1 LFLSLK
7 LPIFVVGKICNNSD
21 QKKVKKIMQ
30 SAVIDK
36 VKSRISHSKFGEV
49 FFVSSFPEYDVEYVT
64 KLLSILEKEG
74 TITRISKGVYV
85 KARKTRFGTL
95 YPSASELVREIA
107 KRDKAAVIATGDTAA
122 NQLGLSTQ
130 VPMNST
136 FLTTGSSRKLTLGK
150 RTVTLK
156 HGAPKN
162 FAFKGKLI
170 QNIVQALRSIGE
182 QNLTPENERQ
192 IAKLLAESPEKET
205 IEHDLRLAPVWMR
218 NIINRNKPKEYHD

>member
-1 LFLSLK
+1 
-7 LPIFVVGKICNNSD
+7 
-21 QKKVKKIMQ
+21 MQ
-30 SAVIDK
+30 STVIDR

-170 QNIVQALRSIGE
+170 QDIVQALRSIGE
-182 QNLTPENERQ
+182 QNFTPENERQ
-192 IAKLLAESPEKET
+192 IAKLLAESSEKET

>member
-1 LFLSLK
+1 
-7 LPIFVVGKICNNSD
+7 
-21 QKKVKKIMQ
+21 MQ
-30 SAVIDK
+30 SAVIDR

-85 KARKTRFGTL
+85 KARKPRFGTL

-170 QNIVQALRSIGE
+170 QDIVQALRSIGE

-192 IAKLLAESPEKET
+192 IAKLLAESSEKET

>member
-1 LFLSLK
+1 
-7 LPIFVVGKICNNSD
+7 
-21 QKKVKKIMQ
+21 MQ

-85 KARKTRFGTL
+85 KARKTRYGTL

-170 QNIVQALRSIGE
+170 QDIVQALRSIGE

-192 IAKLLAESPEKET
+192 IAKLLAESSEKET

>member
-1 LFLSLK
+1 
-7 LPIFVVGKICNNSD
+7 
-21 QKKVKKIMQ
+21 MQ
-30 SAVIDK
+30 STVIDR
-36 VKSRISHSKFGEV
+36 VKSRLSHSKFGEV

-107 KRDKAAVIATGDTAA
+107 KRDKAVVIATGDTAA

-170 QNIVQALRSIGE
+170 QDIVQALRSIGE

>member
-1 LFLSLK
+1 
-7 LPIFVVGKICNNSD
+7 
-21 QKKVKKIMQ
+21 MQ
-30 SAVIDK
+30 STVIDR

-49 FFVSSFPEYDVEYVT
+49 FFVSSFPEFDVEYVT

-170 QNIVQALRSIGE
+170 QDIVQALRSIGE

>member
-1 LFLSLK
+1 
-7 LPIFVVGKICNNSD
+7 
-21 QKKVKKIMQ
+21 MQ
-30 SAVIDK
+30 STVIDR
-36 VKSRISHSKFGEV
+36 VKRRISHSKFGEV

-170 QNIVQALRSIGE
+170 QDIVQALRSIGE